1 MVHRK
6 ELRWESWSRAAGWD
20 IDETP
25 EAPLELTKP
34 VWSTAT
40 HFLKHQDPWALTE
53 LGAVIS
59 RRGQLRK
66 SSPKQGLFFLTD

>member
-6 ELRWESWSRAAGWD
+6 ELRWESWSRAAVV
-20 IDETP
+20 IEIP

-34 VWSTAT
+34 VWPTDT

-59 RRGQLRK
+59 RGGQSRK
-66 SSPKQGLFFLTD
+66 SNPKQGLFFLTD